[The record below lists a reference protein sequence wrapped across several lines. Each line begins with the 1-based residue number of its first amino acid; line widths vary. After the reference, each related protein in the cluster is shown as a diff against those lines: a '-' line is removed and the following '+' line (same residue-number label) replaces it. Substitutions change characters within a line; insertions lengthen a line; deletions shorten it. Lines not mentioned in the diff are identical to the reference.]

1 MSRHTGRRAA
11 LALGASFI
19 ALAAATEA
27 SAQASGAGEQY
38 TVDTIVVTAQRRE
51 ETANTV
57 GMGIQAIRGETLD
70 QLHVTDAKDLTA
82 FAPSFTVSQSYQGV
96 PTYTLRGI
104 GFNTINMSAT
114 STVGTYT
121 DEVAY
126 AYPMMNTGPIYDL
139 ERVEVLKGPQGTLYG
154 RNTTAGLID
163 FVTRKPTETFE
174 AALTAEMGNYE
185 TASKGV
191 SPSAPRTATRAG
203 RSAARGASARARP
216 IATEPALRS
225 PSSRPTRW
233 RSTSR

>member
-1 MSRHTGRRAA
+1 MSGQYGRRAM
-11 LALGASFI
+11 LALGASII
-19 ALAAATEA
+19 ALSAAGEAAAQSQES
-27 SAQASGAGEQY
+27 SAY

-51 ETANTV
+51 ETANSV
-57 GMGIQAIRGETLD
+57 GMAIQAIRGETLD
-70 QLHVTDAKDLTA
+70 QLHITDTRDLTT

-163 FVTRKPTETFE
+163 FVTRKPTEEFQ
-174 AALTAEMGNYE
+174 AALTAELGNYE
-185 TASKGV
+185 LSL
-191 SPSAPRTATRAG
+191 
-203 RSAARGASARARP
+203 
-216 IATEPALRS
+216 IHI
-225 PSSRPTRW
+225 
-233 RSTSR
+233 